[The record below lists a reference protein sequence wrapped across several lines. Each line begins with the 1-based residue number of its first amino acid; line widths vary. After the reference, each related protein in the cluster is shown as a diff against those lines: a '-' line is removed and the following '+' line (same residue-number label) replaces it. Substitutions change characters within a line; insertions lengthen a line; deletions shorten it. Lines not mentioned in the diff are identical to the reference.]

1 LSIYPNNSF
10 TLLLLGKVTNT
21 ASNDENKELVKL
33 YDKTFEAYK
42 NNNFEEVKLL
52 KAEADKK
59 YSGNNLRPKFEFLL
73 ALSVGK
79 TGKVDEFKQALTFIT
94 KEFPKTDVS
103 EEAKQMLLILNK
115 TEKKIELVKLDSA
128 LVDFELEP
136 NEKHYYV
143 FAIKNV
149 KANFTDYVE
158 KTYAYN
164 EAFAANDNLRINALM
179 SNEGYQYLLV
189 REFANQKKAEE
200 YKTRQNSPKKE
211 SIVCE
216 CGKKYKFGSG
226 LWKHK
231 KTCYF
236 TEKKALETNTNTYDK
251 QIIQMLLKENS
262 ELKNMVMEVCKNAQ
276 PSNTH
281 ISNTNS
287 HNKTFNLQFF
297 LNEQCKDAMNIM
309 DFVNSIK
316 LQISDLESVGKLG
329 YVNGMHKIIVN
340 NLNALDIHKRPVHCS
355 DAKRE
360 IMYVKDEDKWEK
372 ENEEKKKLKKAIKQ
386 ITHKNISLISE
397 WKNKFPDCIYSDSLK
412 SDQYNHIIIESMG
425 GAGTDNDTNENKI
438 IKLVSKDVLIEK
450 EKEKE

>member
-1 LSIYPNNSF
+1 MDI
-10 TLLLLGKVTNT
+10 
-21 ASNDENKELVKL
+21 
-33 YDKTFEAYK
+33 
-42 NNNFEEVKLL
+42 
-52 KAEADKK
+52 
-59 YSGNNLRPKFEFLL
+59 NLRLKNSPKL
-73 ALSVGK
+73 ACIFCHYKCS
-79 TGKVDEFKQALTFIT
+79 KQSDMT
-94 KEFPKTDVS
+94 KHESTR
-103 EEAKQMLLILNK
+103 
-115 TEKKIELVKLDSA
+115 
-128 LVDFELEP
+128 
-136 NEKHYYV
+136 KHQ
-143 FAIKNV
+143 KN
-149 KANFTDYVE
+149 
-158 KTYAYN
+158 
-164 EAFAANDNLRINALM
+164 
-179 SNEGYQYLLV
+179 
-189 REFANQKKAEE
+189 AEE
-200 YKTRQNSPKKE
+200 YGKSIENSPKKDF
-211 SIVCE
+211 IVCE

-236 TEKKALETNTNTYDK
+236 TEKKAPGSDPTSDK
-251 QIIQMLLKENS
+251 QVIMMLLKENS
-262 ELKNMVMEVCKNAQ
+262 ELKNMVMEVCKNVQ

-412 SDQYNHIIIESMG
+412 SDQYNQIIIESMG
-425 GAGTDNDTNENKI
+425 GPGTDNDTNENKI

-450 EKEKE
+450 E